1 MKIDYKNKKLVSQ
14 ETVDNQQ
21 VELNVQAAALQLNSD
36 LLATKRAML
45 EAEKELQEA
54 KQAYPFNTQRI
65 IDAQVKVED
74 FRDAIERI
82 ETLQKELFS

>member
-1 MKIDYKNKKLVSQ
+1 
-14 ETVDNQQ
+14 
-21 VELNVQAAALQLNSD
+21 
-36 LLATKRAML
+36 ML

-74 FRDAIERI
+74 FKEAIERI
-82 ETLQKELFS
+82 EALQKELFS

>member
-1 MKIDYKNKKLVSQ
+1 
-14 ETVDNQQ
+14 
-21 VELNVQAAALQLNSD
+21 
-36 LLATKRAML
+36 ML

-74 FRDAIERI
+74 FKDAIDRI
-82 ETLQKELFS
+82 EALQKELFS